1 MVSTRALALR
11 HMKLIVN
18 RFVGRYNTM
27 VAMMCRPTPQIPRP
41 TLKAALRCYDAVV
54 PNIYMHQAQIKSRS
68 VDMTWIFTQA
78 IFMTINTILWTLSYY
93 EVRMAHPKEEVQG
106 HLDVALA
113 CTKQAIERWPGV
125 ASAIELY
132 GNLIRACM
140 NIYDKDG
147 DFPIAAGSPPEIGPD
162 DRSRTTSPVFQTITP
177 NLKPIKPE
185 IRQQQPSPV
194 AETGIAPFGYIN
206 GPSFNS
212 PNDHHIRLSL
222 ESENSAASYPQ
233 IHERNSYGNISTYSS
248 YDTTFD
254 PTQFTNPLPQHFSEF
269 NWNPSFNMTTGASNG
284 GVPALS
290 PFDQPSPA
298 FHGFAMGPQAP
309 VQYADYLY
317 PPNSFDVD
325 REAAGLNQAQHSEL
339 MQKFETTGTGHL
351 QHMINAS
358 QVFLYPKGR

>member
-1 MVSTRALALR
+1 MSGSLQINLDARADTC
-11 HMKLIVN
+11 N

-27 VAMMCRPTPQIPRP
+27 VAMMFRPTPQIPRP

-93 EVRMAHPKEEVQG
+93 EVRTAHPKDEVQG
-106 HLDVALA
+106 HLDIALA

-147 DFPIAAGSPPEIGPD
+147 DFPIAAGSPPETGPD
-162 DRSRTTSPVFQTITP
+162 DRSRTTSPVFQSLMP
-177 NLKPIKPE
+177 DMQAMKH
-185 IRQQQPSPV
+185 QQPSP
-194 AETGIAPFGYIN
+194 AESSIAPFGYIQ
-206 GPSFNS
+206 GQPSFSS
-212 PNDHHIRLSL
+212 PENNQHHPRMSL
-222 ESENSAASYPQ
+222 ESENSAASF
-233 IHERNSYGNISTYSS
+233 HRVDERASHGSYGNISNYS
-248 YDTTFD
+248 YDASFD
-254 PTQFTNPLPQHFSEF
+254 PTQYTNALPHNFSDF
-269 NWNPSFNMTTGASNG
+269 NWNPNFNLTTGGSPAG
-284 GVPALS
+284 IPALS

-298 FHGFAMGPQAP
+298 FHGFGLGPQAP

-317 PPNSFDVD
+317 PPSSFDVD
-325 REAAGLNQAQHSEL
+325 RSATGLNQQQHSEL

-358 QVFLYPKGR
+358 QAFLYPKGR